1 MTLEECYARMGGNYM
16 DVKQRLRSEK
26 LIDKFVRKFLDDPS
40 FVQYEAALQAKDDR
54 SAFMA
59 LHTRKG
65 VSQNLGM
72 ESLYEAVKEDCEL
85 FRSGWSDEAAEN
97 ADALR
102 AVYDTT
108 CQAIR
113 EYIR

>member
-1 MTLEECYARMGGNYM
+1 MLCPYGGGNYI

-59 LHTRKG
+59 LHTLKG

>member
-16 DVKQRLRSEK
+16 DVKQRLRSEN
-26 LIDKFVRKFLDDPS
+26 LIDKFIRKFLDDPS

-59 LHTRKG
+59 LHTLKG

-72 ESLYEAVKEDCEL
+72 ESLYKAVKEDCEL
-85 FRSGWSDEAAEN
+85 FRGGWSDKAAAN
-97 ADALR
+97 AGTLR
-102 AVYDTT
+102 AIYDTT

>member
-1 MTLEECYARMGGNYM
+1 M
-16 DVKQRLRSEK
+16 VRLVH
-26 LIDKFVRKFLDDPS
+26 LLYYIQFLDDPS

-59 LHTRKG
+59 LHTLKG

>member
-1 MTLEECYARMGGNYM
+1 MTLEECYARMGGNYI

-59 LHTRKG
+59 LHTLKG

>member
-40 FVQYEAALQAKDDR
+40 FVQDEAALQAKDDR

-59 LHTRKG
+59 LHTLKG

>member
-59 LHTRKG
+59 LHTLKG

-102 AVYDTT
+102 AVYDMT

>member
-59 LHTRKG
+59 LHTLKG

-85 FRSGWSDEAAEN
+85 FRSGWSDEAAAN